1 MSTSLP
7 ENPNV
12 LSDSA
17 KEVKEFFNRY
27 FTEKISFPAAE
38 VDAVIAFFRKR
49 GFEEISA
56 QSVAVVLLTQAKLD
70 GVKIFELL
78 DTLKGVDNVAL
89 EKVVTQVL
97 NATRSSTSTL
107 GYRVSPEGQTLE
119 TRNILP

>member
-7 ENPNV
+7 KNPNV

-17 KEVKEFFNRY
+17 TEVKEFFNRY

-38 VDAVIAFFRKR
+38 VDSVIGFFRKR
-49 GFEEISA
+49 GFEEIAA

-70 GVKIFELL
+70 SVKIFELL
-78 DTLKGVDNVAL
+78 DTLKGFDNVAL
-89 EKVVTQVL
+89 DKIVTQVL

-107 GYRVSPEGQTLE
+107 GYKVSPENETLE